1 MDKSIDKGKRVVV
14 LLPEEMTREE
24 ILTRLPVKSLVRF
37 QSVCKLWESY
47 LYDPDF
53 LKAHVSRNMSQNP
66 KSKMTQNP
74 NYPADDHLV
83 ALHSNALRILSPSNQ
98 TYKDTNTRVL
108 PMSVYYL
115 LGSVNGLVCVSKF
128 NKFLICNIA
137 LGKVTGTYLAS
148 SLYDKHVY
156 DDDNYARILGFG
168 WDHVRNDYKI
178 VACYISPREKR
189 GAVYSSSSGSW
200 TRMVIPNAVFRSNIY
215 QDGVT
220 VLTPT
225 TIVNNCPYWRYTY
238 NVAQTG
244 RNSNALVKFEFESNE
259 FKEMPVFDHESVDG
273 KDFDFVNIKDC
284 LAVMVYNKTETVVSS
299 VDVHSL
305 DEVSGIWIKMY
316 TMEPIDVE
324 PINAVDVPSVQVVKG
339 YVCGGEIVF
348 NDQGKLFCYDLET
361 KVITS
366 FLGCSG
372 FFTADCFNYTPTLV
386 FLPEMK
392 KKVQFI

>member
-1 MDKSIDKGKRVVV
+1 MAERVVV
-14 LLPEEMTREE
+14 LLPEDITREE

-53 LKAHVSRNMSQNP
+53 VKARDARNMP
-66 KSKMTQNP
+66 QNP
-74 NYPADDHLV
+74 NNHADHLV
-83 ALHSNALRILSPSNQ
+83 ALYSQTLRLLSPSNQ
-98 TYKDTNTRVL
+98 TYKDTDTRVL
-108 PMSVYYL
+108 PMFVYYL

-128 NKFLICNIA
+128 NTFFICNIA
-137 LGKVTGTYLAS
+137 IGKVKAAKLAPR
-148 SLYDKHVY
+148 LYDKYEY
-156 DDDNYARILGFG
+156 DDSYTRILGFG

-178 VACYISPREKR
+178 VACYISYRERR

-200 TRMVIPNAVFRSNIY
+200 TQTVIPGLVFSNIF
-215 QDGVT
+215 QDVAT
-220 VLTPT
+220 VLTLTPT
-225 TIVNNCPYWRYTY
+225 TMVNNCPYWRYTC
-238 NVAQTG
+238 NDGQAG
-244 RNSNALVKFEFESNE
+244 RNYNALVKFEVESNE
-259 FKEMPVFDHESVDG
+259 FKELPVFDHESVDG
-273 KDFDFVNIKDC
+273 KDFDFVNIKNC
-284 LAVMVYNKTETVVSS
+284 LAVMVYNKIETAVGS

-324 PINAVDVPSVQVVKG
+324 PINVDFPSVQVLKG
-339 YVCGGEIVF
+339 YICGGEIMF
-348 NDQGKLFCYDLET
+348 NDQGKLFCYDPET

-372 FFTADCFNYTPTLV
+372 CFTADCFNYTPTLV

-392 KKVQFI
+392 NKVQYTSDSR